1 MLGKGI
7 GLICSP
13 VWARLSGNIDIR
25 GCGGPREIE
34 KPKNQ
39 KTFKKRKV
47 GKLKNQKSQNKRKS
61 EKTEHRTTGKPKNWK
76 TGKTENQTL
85 GLSFTKS
92 WGSALWFLASPSEK
106 AETEKPEN
114 QKTDKPKT
122 WVKFH
127 RELGK
132 RTLVSCLSPK
142 ECGSTLPS
150 LDKGKLGAN

>member
-39 KTFKKRKV
+39 KTLKKRKV
-47 GKLKNQKSQNKRKS
+47 GKKTKIAKQTEQRKKRNT
-61 EKTEHRTTGKPKNWK
+61 EKPENRKIGKPE
-76 TGKTENQTL
+76 KTENQTL